1 MYNTVVPGGLDKIGA
16 DYSCLSKQLAVVAAR
31 QQAAMELGGT
41 CTWRQAYGEV
51 ISMGPASGNNK
62 RAIGPKPVMNLVPGH
77 PLAVEKDINRGGEVT
92 VYGNIS
98 SNEAEDALAAEKQ
111 AAWNAVARH
120 RAVRSNI

>member
-41 CTWRQAYGEV
+41 CTWRQTYGEV

-62 RAIGPKPVMNLVPGH
+62 RAIGPKPVMALVPGH
-77 PLAVEKDINRGGEVT
+77 PLAVEKDINRGSEVT

-98 SNEAEDALAAEKQ
+98 SNEAEDAVAAEKQ
-111 AAWNAVARH
+111 KAWNAVAKH
-120 RAVRSNI
+120 RAVRRSI